1 MVAAPGIWGMHVFS
15 AAPWATVTRPDLRTI
30 LEWTMYLDQDSALH
44 INQLTAFRRD
54 LHRHPELKYQ
64 ESRTADK
71 IAAFLEALGITP
83 VRGLGQTGLVA
94 SIHGQ
99 GRRADNPGPA
109 VGLRADMDAL
119 PLQEANRFEHASQHE
134 GRMHACGH
142 DGHTAM
148 LLGAAQLLASDRN
161 FDGTVHLIFQPAE
174 EGGAGAKAMMDE
186 GLFKRFPCQAV
197 FALHNWPSLPQG
209 QMGVRVGP
217 IMASGM
223 MFELVVRG
231 KGGHAAM
238 PHTTIDPIHVACA
251 IVGQLQTLVSRGTDP
266 LDSAVLTIGKIEA
279 GTSANII
286 PDEARILG
294 TCRTLTKA
302 TQQFL
307 VEGIE
312 RIAGHIAQAHGATA
326 ELIINS
332 TGYPSTVNHRRE
344 ALFMGEV
351 MREMVGDAH
360 AHTDV
365 LPAMTAEDFGFML
378 EEVPGAYGWIGNGA
392 AGQPGIALHNPA
404 YDFNDANLALGA
416 RFWDRLARR
425 WLQEQTLG
433 NDRAQNS

>member
-1 MVAAPGIWGMHVFS
+1 
-15 AAPWATVTRPDLRTI
+15 
-30 LEWTMYLDQDSALH
+30 MYLDQDSALH

-99 GRRADNPGPA
+99 GRSASNPGPA
-109 VGLRADMDAL
+109 MGLRADMDAL
-119 PLQEANRFEHASQHE
+119 PLQEVNRFEHASQNA

-186 GLFKRFPCQAV
+186 GLFERFPCQAV

-209 QMGVRVGP
+209 QMAVRVGP

-238 PHTTIDPIHVACA
+238 PHLNTDAVLIASHIVVA
-251 IVGQLQTLVSRGTDP
+251 LQQVVSRRANPTLP
-266 LDSAVLTIGKIEA
+266 SVL
-279 GTSANII
+279 S
-286 PDEARILG
+286 
-294 TCRTLTKA
+294 
-302 TQQFL
+302 F
-307 VEGIE
+307 
-312 RIAGHIAQAHGATA
+312 GHIIGEGAYNVLPNDVRLRGTFRTMDETWRAQAHALIREIASGTASAMGAICDVEIDRGYPMLFNHPEPTALARSTA
-326 ELIINS
+326 EAYL
-332 TGYPSTVNHRRE
+332 GPQQVVDLDLWM
-344 ALFMGEV
+344 A
-351 MREMVGDAH
+351 
-360 AHTDV
+360 
-365 LPAMTAEDFGFML
+365 AEDFAFYAQEIPASFYRLGTRNEAKGWVSSVHTSTFDVDESAL
-378 EEVPGAYGWIGNGA
+378 PLGAGLMA
-392 AGQPGIALHNPA
+392 AIALEQ
-404 YDFNDANLALGA
+404 LAAPPSEG
-416 RFWDRLARR
+416 
-425 WLQEQTLG
+425 
-433 NDRAQNS
+433 